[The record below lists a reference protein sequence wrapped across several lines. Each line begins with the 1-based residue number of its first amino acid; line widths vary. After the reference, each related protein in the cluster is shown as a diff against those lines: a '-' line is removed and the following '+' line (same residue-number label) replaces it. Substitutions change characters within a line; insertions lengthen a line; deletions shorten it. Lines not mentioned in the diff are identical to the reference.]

1 MFCSNCG
8 SKLQDGAKFCSEC
21 GTKVV
26 SVSNAQVDDVVEI
39 QQTDKVESNVFEK
52 RVEMPRRT
60 KIAFDWSNVV
70 DEPHK
75 KEVANIKSPWD
86 MQETV
91 IKNESKENKKSFE
104 DDKEVKDSGGADEK
118 AIFDEMKPSH
128 DMSRTMSFIDILKKE
143 KEFAN
148 SEFVADD
155 IDNAPDFKQAN
166 YDETEASGEEKLL
179 YVPHLYGEEE
189 LKAGLDKFRQ
199 EFETPDTDNLEYLDG
214 LEQKNNEKSD
224 KNIEKENPDL
234 NALDEVKKIDTST
247 EIKAAEENKEVEKE
261 PVFDSSVLDAYTY
274 IDDVDTDYEK
284 EYGRIETK
292 EPADENLAEEI
303 EKESEFR
310 FEKENGMDLEA
321 QLASILEGGRLSRNK
336 DYSEEN
342 VKSKEVI
349 TDTYEDHEITEDM
362 NLEDEIHT
370 EDVISAEDLYLNL
383 DTNVDGVET
392 AQSTMTP
399 LENEKRTEDEF
410 LSSYENEKE
419 AESAVEESSENAVK
433 EEDLFNEMNLSPKKT
448 GMTIASPADKE
459 SEIDALKKRL
469 AELMGTTEDE
479 PVVIEN
485 EDKLDIEDLTA
496 EIEEITDTEEIESEI
511 QSVESKTSE
520 HQQDTISEAENLN
533 FDTFEKEESCEE
545 VSEDVAEDI
554 NSQDEDSTAESEMK
568 SENDRDSTANL
579 SDNEK
584 NIDELSA
591 TEEPIAEI
599 ADEIYTDSET
609 FSESVEVEPVDHEEK
624 PEEKKSDAFSLE
636 ELEKDIFGD
645 VDTGEADNE
654 TTKKIDKFYTL
665 YRKNEEFQRLLDE
678 EYNKLKGIDPGVSAV
693 AGDSSNS
700 PLDNKKAENEAITK
714 NFTEDKKANGL
725 KSDNSGFSVSGLNT
739 SYAGTEDGSVSS
751 APVAVEDPVKDKKAA
766 RKAEKLAKKE
776 AKKATKE
783 KKSANNV
790 STISDDE
797 NADAIEEESGSNA
810 LTIIA
815 VIIAVILVILLAV
828 ILIIQIAPD
837 SAVAFKIN
845 SVVENITSHF
855 SAVDNIENIR
865 LM

>member
-26 SVSNAQVDDVVEI
+26 SVSDAQVDDVVEI
-39 QQTDKVESNVFEK
+39 QPTDKVESNVFEK

-91 IKNESKENKKSFE
+91 IKNESKDNKKSFE

-118 AIFDEMKPSH
+118 AIFDEMKPSN

-155 IDNAPDFKQAN
+155 IDNAPDFEQAN

-199 EFETPDTDNLEYLDG
+199 EFEMPDTDNLEYLDG

-234 NALDEVKKIDTST
+234 KALDEVKKIDTST

-284 EYGRIETK
+284 EYGRIKTK

-349 TDTYEDHEITEDM
+349 TDTYEDHEITEDT

-410 LSSYENEKE
+410 FSSYENEKE
-419 AESAVEESSENAVK
+419 AESTVEESSENAVN

-496 EIEEITDTEEIESEI
+496 EIEEITDTEEMV
-511 QSVESKTSE
+511 VESDE
-520 HQQDTISEAENLN
+520 ISN
-533 FDTFEKEESCEE
+533 
-545 VSEDVAEDI
+545 
-554 NSQDEDSTAESEMK
+554 EDSIAESEMK

-584 NIDELSA
+584 NINELSA

-599 ADEIYTDSET
+599 ADEIYTDFET

-700 PLDNKKAENEAITK
+700 PLDDKKAENEAITK

-725 KSDNSGFSVSGLNT
+725 KSDNSGFLVSGLNT

-776 AKKATKE
+776 AKKAIKE

-790 STISDDE
+790 STISDNE

-815 VIIAVILVILLAV
+815 VIIAIILVILLAV